1 MSETQCPFCRSD
13 KDRQRPM
20 TYRCGSPISIDPRE
34 WTSGDRHLQCWRE
47 EGKMMRSQ
55 IEELK
60 NENTRLEARVWRLG
74 GTPER

>member
-20 TYRCGSPISIDPRE
+20 TYRCGSPIGIDPRE
-34 WTSGDRHLQCWRE
+34 WTSQERTRQCWVE
-47 EGKMMRSQ
+47 EGKLIRTA
-55 IEELK
+55 IGELK
-60 NENTRLEARVWRLG
+60 ETNQKLEMQVRRFG